1 MAVKYGRKSADA
13 AHNIREAVGNLLSC
27 GSFSVGEF
35 LLPPEGGAQ
44 LSMTGDVVAYG
55 NVGGFGASLPSVLR
69 SYPAIERATESER
82 DKFVRRMRFT
92 VLCGG
97 CDRSVAIFESICE
110 AVRCGIV
117 RMVVIADSASERE
130 NLFRSLRLMCAGKHG
145 IEVTE
150 YHADDYDFFVK
161 YKSMAIVYGFLTST
175 DAQVLVVGRDSL
187 ARRNN
192 IINRTHGGEA
202 MSSFIAKAKPIVF
215 TSSATV
221 DSGRTLAAIAEMF
234 DPMATVIYS
243 GEVRRL
249 RDAVIYEPSDSAN
262 RKESAKKN
270 EPMQLGF

>member
-13 AHNIREAVGNLLSC
+13 AHNIREALGGILSC

-55 NVGGFGASLPSVLR
+55 NVGGFDSTLSPTLK
-69 SYPAIERATESER
+69 SYPAIERATEAEHE
-82 DKFVRRMRFT
+82 KFISRKRFT

-97 CDRSVAIFESICE
+97 CDRSAAIFESICE

-117 RMVVIADSASERE
+117 RIVVIADSSSERE
-130 NLFRSLRLMCAGKHG
+130 NLFRSMRLMCAGKHG
-145 IEVTE
+145 IEVSE

-192 IINRTHGGEA
+192 IINRTHGGAA
-202 MSSFIAKAKPIVF
+202 MSSFIASARPIVF

-221 DSGRTLAAIAEMF
+221 DSGRTLASIGEMF
-234 DPMATVIYS
+234 DPMATVVFA
-243 GEVRRL
+243 GEVRKL
-249 RDAVIYEPSDSAN
+249 RDAVIYEPTDSMHH
-262 RKESAKKN
+262 KESTKKN
-270 EPMQLGF
+270 EPLQLGF

>member
-13 AHNIREAVGNLLSC
+13 AHNIREALGGILACGN
-27 GSFSVGEF
+27 FSVGEF

-55 NVGGFGASLPSVLR
+55 NVGGFDSTLPAVLR
-69 SYPAIERATESER
+69 SYPALERATEAEYE
-82 DKFVRRMRFT
+82 KFLSRKRFT
-92 VLCGG
+92 VLCGA
-97 CDRSVAIFESICE
+97 CDRSAAVFESICE
-110 AVRCGIV
+110 AVSAGIV
-117 RMVVIADSASERE
+117 RIVVIADSSSERE
-130 NLFRSLRLMCAGKHG
+130 NLFRSMRLMCAGKHG
-145 IEVTE
+145 IAVSE

-192 IINRTHGGEA
+192 IINKTHGGEA
-202 MSSFIAKAKPIVF
+202 MSSFIAKARPLVL

-221 DSGRTLAAIAEMF
+221 DSGRTLASIGEMF
-234 DPMATVIYS
+234 DPMATVVFS

-249 RDAVIYEPSDSAN
+249 RDAVIYEPGGSMY
-262 RKESAKKN
+262 RRETTKKD
-270 EPMQLGF
+270 EPLQLGF